1 MDKPMHPTREK
12 LLLTTVAL
20 LDSEHPDQI
29 GQELVLHESGVSK
42 GSMYHHFEDFSDV
55 VEAALVYRFH
65 RVVDENIASL
75 DSMVDESTNR
85 EDLIERLLVITRA
98 VQSPDRAP
106 FRFERA
112 RALGKAGYSER
123 FRASLGAEQQ
133 RLTDALTSIVERA
146 QHRSLINPDI
156 DARAVAVFIQSY
168 TLGKVVDDITERRM
182 HEDAWVDLIAQ
193 IITKVLT

>member
-1 MDKPMHPTREK
+1 MHPTREK

-123 FRASLGAEQQ
+123 FRAPLGAEQQ

-168 TLGKVVDDITERRM
+168 TLGKVVDDITERHM
-182 HEDAWVDLIAQ
+182 DEDAWVDLIAQ
-193 IITKVLT
+193 IITRILT